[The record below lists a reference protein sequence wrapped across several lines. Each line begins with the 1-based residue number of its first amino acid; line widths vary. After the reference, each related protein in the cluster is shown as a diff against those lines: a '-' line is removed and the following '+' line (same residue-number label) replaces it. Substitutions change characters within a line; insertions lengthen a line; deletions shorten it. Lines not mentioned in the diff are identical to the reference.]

1 MTDDGSSMP
10 MDQLVAIAA
19 VALRECDR
27 QARAMQEEADEDD
40 RPDLMAGWSLRE
52 RRLFLEHERR
62 QDRRTAEDRHY
73 AAEQAYIQLL
83 RRREG
88 LDHDKH
94 WAYKIRPLD
103 PYSF

>member
-1 MTDDGSSMP
+1 MIDDGSMP
-10 MDQLVAIAA
+10 MDRLVAIAA

-27 QARAMQEEADEDD
+27 EARAMREEEVE
-40 RPDLMAGWSLRE
+40 RPDPLAGLSLRV
-52 RRLFLEHERR
+52 RRLFCEHLQR
-62 QDRRTAEDRHY
+62 DDLRTADDRHY

-88 LDHDKH
+88 LDYDKD